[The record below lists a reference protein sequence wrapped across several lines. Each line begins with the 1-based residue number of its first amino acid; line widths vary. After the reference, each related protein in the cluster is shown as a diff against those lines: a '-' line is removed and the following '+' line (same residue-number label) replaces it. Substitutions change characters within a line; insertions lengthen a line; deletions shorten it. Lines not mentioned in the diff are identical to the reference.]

1 MDNIQKKSLEA
12 FDEMLKSIDKKE
24 LNNLI
29 EQISNIESG
38 DEPTIDEYF
47 DLMEEQF
54 THFYF
59 CEDFVDENSKSNL
72 SDYQFYK
79 NILNTS
85 YNEVIQKDS
94 VFRSFNVLLNHQDTN
109 GLFDASPDDDNNM
122 RETSLAA

>member
-38 DEPTIDEYF
+38 SDPTIEEYF
-47 DLMEEQF
+47 NLMEEQF
-54 THFYF
+54 AHFYF
-59 CEDFVDENSKSNL
+59 CEDIVDDSSKSSL
-72 SDYQFYK
+72 SHYQYYK

-85 YNEVIQKDS
+85 YNKVIEKE
-94 VFRSFNVLLNHQDTN
+94 FIIRSFNVLLNQQDAN
-109 GLFDASPDDDNNM
+109 GLFDASLESNKSM
-122 RETSLAA
+122 RKTSLAA

>member
-1 MDNIQKKSLEA
+1 MDDIQNKSLEA

-29 EQISNIESG
+29 EQISNIECGS
-38 DEPTIDEYF
+38 EPTIDDYF
-47 DLMEEQF
+47 NIMEKQF

-59 CEDFVDENSKSNL
+59 CEDFVDESSKSNL

-85 YNEVIQKDS
+85 YNEVIQKNS

-109 GLFDASPDDDNNM
+109 GLFDASPDADNNM
-122 RETSLAA
+122 TETSLAA